1 VWAECADE
9 IIGAGV
15 SSVTEVSTMDSPW
28 VSVVTLAVVLGGLAA
43 LGLWLRLDEGRRRK
57 ARR

>member
-1 VWAECADE
+1 VWRRGADE

-15 SSVTEVSTMDSPW
+15 SSVTEFSEMDQGW
-28 VSVVTLAVVLGGLAA
+28 LEVVTIAVVLGGLAA

-57 ARR
+57 GRR